1 MIAAPNTIVLTPI
14 TARNMIRR
22 HVLGLLSVN
31 TSLTTIKRL
40 PHIRCR
46 STMGPNPT
54 AGRDETHTT
63 TVATRIITSP
73 PGLPHGCRSHR
84 HRMLI
89 SGPLRRVVIRTPGQT
104 NLHTSESHS
113 YTAARHQS
121 STLCLNIRSSTMDTP
136 WSPVSGRTISRE
148 ISLDVSSTSWHPTRR
163 RQTPFERPAT
173 DSKSVPALSSL
184 CSLLHQRGSKDR
196 RCSHQN
202 VHPACPIS
210 IEVVCTATPRFPCLR
225 DMEKRNPTRGGR
237 PKETRRAAN
246 GRTGWAKVT
255 ISRSMRRQDWIGVE

>member
-1 MIAAPNTIVLTPI
+1 
-14 TARNMIRR
+14 
-22 HVLGLLSVN
+22 
-31 TSLTTIKRL
+31 
-40 PHIRCR
+40 
-46 STMGPNPT
+46 MGPNPT

-63 TVATRIITSP
+63 TVATRIVTSP

-210 IEVVCTATPRFPCLR
+210 IEVVCTRQHHDSHVFAIWRNATQHEAG
-225 DMEKRNPTRGGR
+225 D
-237 PKETRRAAN
+237 PKERDGQQMGGLDGPRLLSV
-246 GRTGWAKVT
+246 GRCDDK
-255 ISRSMRRQDWIGVE
+255 IG